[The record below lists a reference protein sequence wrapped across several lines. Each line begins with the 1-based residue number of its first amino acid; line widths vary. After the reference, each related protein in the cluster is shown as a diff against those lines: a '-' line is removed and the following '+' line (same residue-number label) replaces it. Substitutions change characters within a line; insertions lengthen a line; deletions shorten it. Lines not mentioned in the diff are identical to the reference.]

1 MPTRD
6 TRETILGAARPLF
19 ARQGFEGTSVRQIT
33 NAADVNLGAVTY
45 HFGSKRAL
53 YEEVLSR
60 ATRPLVDAVDG
71 KGEPGG
77 AASGGATEKIETA
90 LRTLLGALREHPDL
104 PGLLFQEAAAGRET
118 PEPVSETLHELLERL
133 AGLVRHG
140 KTYES
145 LEAGDPVLTAAS
157 LLAQTLSFGLLWRT
171 LERPAPR
178 GVLGRSQAG
187 LEAHVVDFTRRA
199 LARQEGG
206 GRR

>member
-1 MPTRD
+1 MATRD
-6 TRETILGAARPLF
+6 TRETILEAARPLF

-33 NAADVNLGAVTY
+33 RTADVNLGAVTY

-53 YEEVLSR
+53 YDEVLAR
-60 ATRPLVDAVDG
+60 ATRPLADAVARRE
-71 KGEPGG
+71 EPGG
-77 AASGGATEKIETA
+77 AAGATATDRIETA

-104 PGLLFQEAAAGRET
+104 PGLLFQEAAAGRDT
-118 PEPVSETLHELLERL
+118 PEAVSTTLHGLLERL

-171 LERPAPR
+171 LARPAPR